1 MIRRYVALVE
11 MLSRAFG
18 VVSVLLLI
26 AAMLVVCQMISFRY
40 VFRAPTIWQT
50 DFVVYTATAAIFLG
64 APYVLLT
71 RGHVGVD
78 VIEMVVRPRTRRVMR
93 FAASVLGFVFCAAM
107 LYASWI
113 YFHEVWENE
122 WRTSGVWQ
130 IPLWMPTLPLP
141 IGFGLLCLQYIA
153 EMLKLKDADPEPAPS
168 HLPP

>member
-18 VVSVLLLI
+18 VVAVLLLI
-26 AAMLVVCQMISFRY
+26 AAMLVVCQMIFFRY

-78 VIEMVVRPRTRRVMR
+78 VIEMVVRPQTRRRMR
-93 FAASVLGFVFCAAM
+93 FAASVLGFLFCASM

-141 IGFGLLCLQYIA
+141 VGFGLLCLQYIA
-153 EMLKLKDADPEPAPS
+153 EMLKLKDAAPEATPS